1 MAAMP
6 VEPTREQLLH
16 ALRVSGCT
24 LDLDEALMH
33 PALAVALK
41 NTARALA
48 DPRPAAP
55 APVPALADKMRDLPR
70 PGGDFRMRAAND
82 HDEGDA

>member
-1 MAAMP
+1 MAAQHA
-6 VEPTREQLLH
+6 EPTREQLLH

-24 LDLDEALMH
+24 LDLDDALSR

-48 DPRPAAP
+48 NPRPAQP
-55 APVPALADKMRDLPR
+55 APSLADKLRNPPR

-82 HDEGDA
+82 RDEGDA